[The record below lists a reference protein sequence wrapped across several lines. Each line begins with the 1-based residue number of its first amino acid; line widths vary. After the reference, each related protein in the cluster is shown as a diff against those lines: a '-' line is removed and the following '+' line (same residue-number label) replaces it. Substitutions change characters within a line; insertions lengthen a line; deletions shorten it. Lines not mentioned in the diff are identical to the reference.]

1 MEWIILSIIRYV
13 IILSTN
19 PSGTAFIKVSAMLI
33 WELLLPITCV
43 ILTKISF
50 VIFIILDKKSYPC
63 WIQYLSKRKETKAI
77 TTRSQLILSTSID
90 FLIKLIIKKS
100 IKRLN
105 AIGTITSLTVFPIDH
120 IFIPVTLEKLVNF
133 STVPIKFPLSISIPK
148 TVNLKLYRILIIP
161 SNYFSSL

>member
-1 MEWIILSIIRYV
+1 M
-13 IILSTN
+13 
-19 PSGTAFIKVSAMLI
+19 K
-33 WELLLPITCV
+33 
-43 ILTKISF
+43 
-50 VIFIILDKKSYPC
+50 
-63 WIQYLSKRKETKAI
+63 YLSKRNETKAI
-77 TTRSQLILSTSID
+77 TTLSQLILSTSID

-133 STVPIKFPLSISIPK
+133 SIVTIKFPISISIPK